1 MVNQIYNRIPEL
13 VQSYI
18 EKNNNSFEMTV
29 LTLIRMLKKED
40 SNISAKLESILSN
53 YQSGVKSEKYLRSI
67 PRNQEE
73 LHLIREV
80 VPKNQF
86 NDLIF
91 SKEIEEDIQDILNSH
106 LNKKMLLEH
115 NLHPINKIILSGEP
129 GTGKTSFAEA
139 LAHELDLP
147 FYVIDLSAIF
157 SRYLGNT
164 GKNITSILEYIKNLH
179 AVCLIDEFDAIG
191 ISRTSE
197 DEIGEVKRVVN
208 ILLKELEDWDSE
220 CILLAA
226 TNNPELLDKAIWRR
240 FDLKINMGT
249 LNTKMRMSLWK
260 KYLRGEVSDEY
271 ILFLS
276 EVIPKISPADIKSVS
291 EQALIKKII
300 SNYSIEK
307 NILEKCKDLI
317 SFEKKDL
324 VKKIRHHL
332 GRTISQKEI
341 AKLTNVSESTVS
353 RYLDDGV
360 GENEK

>member
-249 LNTKMRMSLWK
+249 LNTKMRMSLWFIK
-260 KYLRGEVSDEY
+260 PYLWGQINGLQFLI
-271 ILFLS
+271 ILNQIIILTIVFSFLS
-276 EVIPKISPADIKSVS
+276 STISRIFSIASFFASSIKPQV
-291 EQALIKKII
+291 LIITASAPSTSSII
-300 SNYSIEK
+300 S
-307 NILEKCKDLI
+307 
-317 SFEKKDL
+317 
-324 VKKIRHHL
+324 
-332 GRTISQKEI
+332 
-341 AKLTNVSESTVS
+341 
-353 RYLDDGV
+353 
-360 GENEK
+360 